1 MLAGEKSKFNYKKLL
16 VLVLCFV
23 VYFALISINTP
34 DGLSENGQK
43 AIALMIVAIILWV
56 SEIIPIGVSS
66 VLLLVMPD
74 VLGIVPMPESLS
86 NFMIPT
92 VIFIYSA
99 FIIAQSL
106 TESGL
111 GNRISL
117 VVSSLFG
124 TEPDKV
130 LLSFMLPTTI
140 ISSVLLDIPTAL
152 IFGGLAYSLLQSND
166 CQPGKSNFGKSM
178 MIGIPVAAAIGGIGT
193 PAGSGLNI
201 LSMSLL
207 ENTTGVEINFLQ
219 WSLIG
224 IPMSIILTF
233 VAWFVIKKM
242 YPAEIDRVE
251 GLDDV
256 KQELKDLGSL
266 STKEKKFA
274 GIFLVTLILWFTS
287 PWTGV
292 NATVVAIITASV
304 FFLPG
309 IELVTW
315 GKIKSRVGW
324 DSLFLVGSAN
334 SLAMM
339 LVSTG
344 ASAWIANTFLGE
356 LSNSRM
362 IVLLFAVSAF
372 GVFSH
377 LIVPVAN
384 AVLAVAIPIVAVL
397 AEQAGINPVYLVLP
411 IAFTASDVFL
421 LPLDPIPMTT
431 YNYGY
436 WKMSD
441 MIKPGVIISLI
452 WILVNV
458 IFMLGAQLINLV

>member
-344 ASAWIANTFLGE
+344 ASAWIANTFLGGGCRIQE
-356 LSNSRM
+356 
-362 IVLLFAVSAF
+362 
-372 GVFSH
+372 
-377 LIVPVAN
+377 
-384 AVLAVAIPIVAVL
+384 
-397 AEQAGINPVYLVLP
+397 
-411 IAFTASDVFL
+411 
-421 LPLDPIPMTT
+421 
-431 YNYGY
+431 
-436 WKMSD
+436 
-441 MIKPGVIISLI
+441 
-452 WILVNV
+452 
-458 IFMLGAQLINLV
+458 